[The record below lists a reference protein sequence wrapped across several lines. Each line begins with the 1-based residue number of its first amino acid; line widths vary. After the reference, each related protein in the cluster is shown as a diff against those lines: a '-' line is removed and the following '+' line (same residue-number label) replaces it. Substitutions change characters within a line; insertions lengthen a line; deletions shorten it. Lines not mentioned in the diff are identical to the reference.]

1 MDMTAL
7 SFFLL
12 KLNVSFDH
20 LTRSELLSGT
30 KTRQVPGLVVSLLVM
45 FLHGDS

>member
-1 MDMTAL
+1 MDITVL

-20 LTRSELLSGT
+20 LTRNELLSGI

-45 FLHGDS
+45 FLHEDF